1 MLRLQLV
8 FLLFGA
14 ALGAFYPFVAVIL
27 AARGFSPAEIGIVT
41 AAASVAFTVAVP
53 AWGHLADVVV
63 GRTGALRLA
72 AFGCAL
78 ALVGFGL
85 TWPPAVLGALYV
97 GFMVFESA
105 IGPLADALAVN
116 ALSDPARH
124 YGRIRLLSSVAFA
137 AVSVAAGVL
146 YDSTGYWPASLLCAG
161 LVLAIV
167 PLSVGLPDRPRLQVR
182 PSVSDAGRVGRGV
195 VRPRGGSLRQAAT
208 VAPSILGVAVAIS
221 LAFGGVIAGFT
232 YLGLRIVDLG
242 GQASDVALSAA
253 IAAFAEIPA
262 MAAAGAIAAR
272 FGLRVLF
279 GGAALLYAL
288 CLGSWVVVADVG
300 LILASRSLTG
310 LAFAGLWI
318 GSVLAMRALLPD
330 ELQGT
335 GQGVFQVAAFGIG
348 ALVANGAGGV
358 VYGTLG
364 HGVLF
369 ALAGASAVAGA
380 AVAWRVLP
388 GPRPRVRAEVGAGR
402 P

>member
-27 AARGFSPAEIGIVT
+27 AARGFGPAEIGLVT

-63 GRTGALRLA
+63 GRAGALRLA
-72 AFGCAL
+72 AGGCAL
-78 ALVGFGL
+78 ALAGFGL
-85 TWPPAVLGALYV
+85 AWPPVVLGSLYV
-97 GFMVFESA
+97 GFIVFESA

-116 ALSDPARH
+116 ALSDPARQ
-124 YGRIRLLSSVAFA
+124 YGRVRLLSSVAFA
-137 AVSVAAGVL
+137 AVSVGAGFL
-146 YDSTGYWPASLLCAG
+146 YDGTGYWPASLLCAA

-167 PLSVGLPDRPRLQVR
+167 PVSAGLPDRPRLQTR
-182 PSVSDAGRVGRGV
+182 PTAERAEGLGRPAARG
-195 VRPRGGSLRQAAT
+195 RGGSLRHAAA
-208 VAPSILGVAVAIS
+208 VAPSVLGVAVAIS

-242 GQASDVALSAA
+242 GRPSDVALSAA
-253 IAAFAEIPA
+253 VAAFAEIPA

-279 GGAALLYAL
+279 AGAALLYAV
-288 CLGSWVVVADVG
+288 CLGSWVVAADVG
-300 LILASRSLTG
+300 LILASRGLTG

-335 GQGVFQVAAFGIG
+335 GQGIFQVAAFGIG

-364 HGVLF
+364 HGALF
-369 ALAGASAVAGA
+369 ALAGAAAAAGA
-380 AVAWRVLP
+380 LVAWRALP
-388 GPRPRVRAEVGAGR
+388 GTHRPAGR
-402 P
+402 